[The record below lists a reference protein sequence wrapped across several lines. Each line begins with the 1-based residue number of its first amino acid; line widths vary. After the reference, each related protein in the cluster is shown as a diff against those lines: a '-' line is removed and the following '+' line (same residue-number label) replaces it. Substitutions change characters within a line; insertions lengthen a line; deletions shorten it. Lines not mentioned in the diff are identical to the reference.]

1 MRLIYCFI
9 LMCTVLPSFAQDDLP
24 LPDYRNKKENY
35 SRMAEK
41 DLKANV
47 ASFAFAALEDR
58 LGKAPLRALPATDYG
73 ANFITFEGD
82 GIRVT
87 IKSGLFEQSKHKL
100 QYYNE
105 KHLVKIDGK
114 PYYGS
119 YGIIPQYTVG
129 SVTVI
134 MDKDTV
140 AFPAAATMDLYSPV
154 FTYADDKGVART
166 HNGVYFSPD
175 NRTMYIYMI
184 NKETIG
190 SYEVTWIIQ
199 DKKYL
204 RRVVDSGIL
213 K

>member
-1 MRLIYCFI
+1 MRTIWCLILICSVI
-9 LMCTVLPSFAQDDLP
+9 SAAGQDDTP
-24 LPDYRNKKENY
+24 IPDYRKKTEGY

-41 DLKANV
+41 DIKSDL

-58 LGKAPLRALPATDYG
+58 MGKQPLQTIPATDYG
-73 ANFITFEGD
+73 ANYITFEGNNVQ
-82 GIRVT
+82 VT
-87 IKSGLFEQSKHKL
+87 IRSGTFDPAKHKL
-100 QYYNE
+100 GYYEE

-114 PYYGS
+114 PFYGS
-119 YGIIPQYTVG
+119 YGTMPQNTIA

-134 MDKDTV
+134 MGKDTV
-140 AFPAAATMDLYSPV
+140 AIPPTAYFDLYSPE
-154 FTYADDKGVART
+154 FTYSDGKGAART

-175 NRTMYIYMI
+175 KRNIYIYML
-184 NKETIG
+184 NKEAIG
-190 SYEVTWIIQ
+190 SYEVTWVIQ